1 MDLKNLLILFL
12 IANLAISACNN
23 NPEIDSSSSEQMMT
37 GSDAELAIIMRQ
49 IHDDAKRLKKQI
61 SNSNSIGDE
70 APGYLKEIIGAVT
83 TDSTVEGPVF
93 EAFAQTYINNIQA
106 IYTDTSG
113 SQKDLFNEAIAT
125 CIDCHGE
132 FCPGPVKTIK
142 KLYIK

>member
-1 MDLKNLLILFL
+1 MALLFCAAIL
-12 IANLAISACNN
+12 ACNN
-23 NPEIDSSSSEQMMT
+23 TSQDNAGTAEQMMT

-49 IHDDAKRLKKQI
+49 IHEDAKSLKEQI
-61 SNSNSIGDE
+61 IKSQYIGDE
-70 APGYLKEIIGAVT
+70 IPEYLQEIIAAET
-83 TDSTVEGPVF
+83 TDSLVEGPVF

-106 IYTDTSG
+106 IYKDTSG
-113 SQKDLFNEAIAT
+113 SQKDLFNDAIAT